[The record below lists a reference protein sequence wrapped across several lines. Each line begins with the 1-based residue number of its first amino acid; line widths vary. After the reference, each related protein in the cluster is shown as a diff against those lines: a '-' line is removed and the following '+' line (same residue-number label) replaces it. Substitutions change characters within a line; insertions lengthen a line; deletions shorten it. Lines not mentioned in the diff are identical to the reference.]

1 VLLLGVGTGDQS
13 GAVGAEGASSTS
25 RWKWICRWPPRVGA
39 DLLRG
44 DVVDRTIKEEEE
56 RRTERMPDPRL
67 EASTTGN
74 I

>member
-1 VLLLGVGTGDQS
+1 MKSLDLISCPIYLCCCS
-13 GAVGAEGASSTS
+13 ELELEIREGRLALKGEVDLS
-25 RWKWICRWPPRVGA
+25 GA

-44 DVVDRTIKEEEE
+44 DIVDRTIKEEE
-56 RRTERMPDPRL
+56 RRTETMPDPRL